1 MLIGT
6 ICRYVDYLLAALRG
20 RELFTFLV
28 CKPRTFWHTLL
39 FRDRYN
45 YLGIE
50 AAVPE
55 VVMQNLLNN
64 PGALNQASAHLAGG
78 AVHPAGPRLLPR
90 PLETPRGAPD
100 GLCVSEFMTFML
112 TVPCIAKKEKLCL
125 QTCCCADMAAEQDC
139 PDILAQNL
147 QAVLL
152 MLPAF
157 LTK

>member
-1 MLIGT
+1 M
-6 ICRYVDYLLAALRG
+6 DYLLAALRG

-64 PGALNQASAHLAGG
+64 PGALNQAG
-78 AVHPAGPRLLPR
+78 ASCWRFCPSCMHPRLLPR
-90 PLETPRGAPD
+90 PLETLCGAPD
-100 GLCVSEFMTFML
+100 GLRVAKLMTSML
-112 TVPCIAKKEKLCL
+112 TEPCIAKKIRLCL
-125 QTCCCADMAAEQDC
+125 QTCCYADVAAEQGC

-147 QAVLL
+147 QAVNL
-152 MLPAF
+152 
-157 LTK
+157 